1 MFTDSYFDFES
12 TSMHLA
18 DSDTTLMVTNDL
30 DTVQQQRR
38 LLSILNKVVNSETE
52 TFGITRTGGYKK
64 SKTGYLLEEAVRG
77 LSEIEKGISE
87 YQQLHPTIQLFSTT
101 LKAQNLPKMLA
112 LWNTSPHEAD
122 VINNWFRQFRTEV
135 KSVSHKRKLR
145 YFQRA
150 ASKNLAGALAYVDH
164 FFEHHSRLLVIR
176 VDLSYQKA
184 IMMNNAVSADMTRLH
199 RKRLFKRVQSHSL
212 FEHCLGY
219 IWKLEYGQYKGF
231 HYHTCFFFD
240 ASKVRADVTLA
251 RCIGELWKRDI
262 TDGKGLYFNCN
273 AIASRYVE
281 SGVGDI
287 HYTDHKKRNALKKA
301 ITYLAK
307 VDTAVR
313 LTLPKGARTFGRSE
327 YVIRQGKKRGRPRLA
342 VETTGSRL
350 AGISEPD

>member
-1 MFTDSYFDFES
+1 MFTDSYFDVES

-18 DSDTTLMVTNDL
+18 DHDATLIVTDDL
-30 DTVQQQRR
+30 DTLQQQCR
-38 LLSILNKVVNSETE
+38 LLSILNKIVNSEAE
-52 TFGITRTGGYKK
+52 AFGITKTGDYKK
-64 SKTGYLLEEAVRG
+64 TKTGVLLEEAVSG
-77 LSEIEKGISE
+77 FFEMEKSISE
-87 YQQLHPTIQLFSTT
+87 YQQLHPTIQLFGTT
-101 LKAQNLPKMLA
+101 LKAHNLPEIPA

-122 VINNWFRQFRTEV
+122 LINSWLKLFRTEV
-135 KSVSHKRKLR
+135 RSPSHKRKLH

-164 FFEHHSRLLVIR
+164 LFEYHSRLLVVR

-184 IMMNNAVSADMTRLH
+184 IVKNNVVSSDMTRSH

-251 RCIGELWKRDI
+251 QCIGEFWKRDI

-287 HYTDHKKRNALKKA
+287 HYTDHKKRSALKKA

-327 YVIRQGKKRGRPRLA
+327 YVVQQGKKRGRPRLA
-342 VETTGSRL
+342 VETTGSRS
-350 AGISEPD
+350 AGISKPD